1 MGKWLVALVTPCLL
15 TIGAGSSS
23 PGAFNLTPPVRLVDT
38 SMYADGGTVY
48 FVLVGAQSET
58 LRGGMDGGMKTGDMT
73 CPLHCFVGGDYPTK
87 PGVRLLPLWGSEER
101 KLVDLLMT
109 VVRNMGSPDEVQSLL
124 KARSGAEVPSKF
136 RGKGKWIFA
145 SAVNRRKQTL
155 DAIDHGMLASPED
168 ANRAFS
174 GADTAHVKELVRDL
188 KTGRFL
194 ITFPSANG
202 EDIRFGF
209 PASPDSFMNPSSF
222 AGRKFDSRYVAG
234 SSEDRRFMTYVMMTL
249 RSDRASS
256 VDQRDREDLLEILRQ
271 RRAKILEA
279 DTRC

>member
-1 MGKWLVALVTPCLL
+1 MGKWIVALIVPCLL

-23 PGAFNLTPPVRLVDT
+23 PDAFNLTPPVRLVYT
-38 SMYADGGTVY
+38 SLYADGGTIC

-58 LRGGMDGGMKTGDMT
+58 LRGGLEGSLRRVDVT
-73 CPLHCFVGGDYPTK
+73 CPSHCFLGGDHPTK

-155 DAIDHGMLASPED
+155 DAIDHGMLVRPED
-168 ANRAFS
+168 VNRTFS
-174 GADTAHVKELVRDL
+174 GADTAHVKEFVRDL
-188 KTGRFL
+188 KTDRFFL
-194 ITFPSANG
+194 TFRSANG

-209 PASPDSFMNPSSF
+209 PASPDSFMNPASF
-222 AGRKFDSRYVAG
+222 TGRRFDSRNVAG
-234 SSEDRRFMTYVMMTL
+234 SYEDRCNMTYVMMTL

-256 VDQRDREDLLEILRQ
+256 VDQRDREDLLEILRR